1 MPYLTQRYNTN
12 DVFVD
17 RGMREKF
24 NEDPPTVVVNMGS
37 ELTKNN
43 VCQSVASSI
52 RHALDT
58 IEDDKSAREWDLI

>member
-1 MPYLTQRYNTN
+1 
-12 DVFVD
+12 
-17 RGMREKF
+17 MREKF

-37 ELTKNN
+37 ELTKNK